1 MNGLFHMVKQ
11 WVKIKRMTIFGEKY
25 TLFDEIVSEHK
36 ILALLALM
44 LVALD
49 NICSSQHVLM

>member
-1 MNGLFHMVKQ
+1 MVKQ

-25 TLFDEIVSEHK
+25 LLFDEIVSEHK